1 VKLISNPRYDIFVE
15 ELRKTKRCFSKWNG
29 IAFRAAPLEF
39 ARLVKL
45 LDGKGSFRFGGRWSA
60 AGTFPA
66 VNLSTTEDAALN
78 EGSAS
83 FAYYK
88 LPLADIKPKVI
99 VGVRL
104 KLGKVIDLTNPKG
117 INKQPWLRLD
127 ELLAEDWR
135 KVNDGGHESQGQA
148 FGRAAHDVGA
158 EGLLTPSARV
168 ADGVN
173 LVYFPESVLG
183 RSKVE
188 ILGQEELER
197 WLKNNSTAK
206 VHEIVLALGRL
217 SD

>member
-1 VKLISNPRYDIFVE
+1 MKLISNPRYDIFFQ
-15 ELRKTKRCFSKWNG
+15 ELKQTKRYFSKWRG

-39 ARLVKL
+39 VRIVRL

-78 EGSAS
+78 EGGAS
-83 FAYYK
+83 FAYYR
-88 LPLADIKPKVI
+88 LPLAEIKPRVI

-104 KLGKVIDLTNPKG
+104 KLGRVIDLTNPIG
-117 INKQPWLRLD
+117 IDKQPWLHLD

-135 KVNDGGHESQGQA
+135 KINDGGHESQGQA
-148 FGRAAHDVGA
+148 FGRAAHDVGT

-173 LVYFPESVLG
+173 LVYFPESVLN
-183 RSKVE
+183 RSRVE

-197 WLKNNSTAK
+197 WLKK
-206 VHEIVLALGRL
+206 R
-217 SD
+217 

>member
-1 VKLISNPRYDIFVE
+1 
-15 ELRKTKRCFSKWNG
+15 
-29 IAFRAAPLEF
+29 LEF

-60 AGTFPA
+60 AGSFLA
-66 VNLSTTEDAALN
+66 VNLSTTENAAFN
-78 EGSAS
+78 EGSAG

-88 LPLADIKPKVI
+88 LPLVEIKPKVI

-117 INKQPWLRLD
+117 VNKQPWLRLD

-135 KVNDGGHESQGQA
+135 KVNEGGHESQGQA

-158 EGLLTPSARV
+158 EGLLAPSARV

-173 LVYFPESVLG
+173 LVYFPESLLG

-188 ILGQEELER
+188 ILGPEALER
-197 WLKNNSTAK
+197 WLKK
-206 VHEIVLALGRL
+206 R
-217 SD
+217 